1 MYFIPYEGIPKEAL
15 GETQGMA
22 TYFGRP
28 VGDPVGVEISH
39 SLLSHGGQAWTCPYI
54 LLSLEASALLRQYTR
69 SSLSTGYEPGP
80 ALYPKTTAKITS
92 HRE

>member
-1 MYFIPYEGIPKEAL
+1 MWVRCGFGGRV
-15 GETQGMA
+15 GEEVRTH
-22 TYFGRP
+22 FFPLRNP
-28 VGDPVGVEISH
+28 FLFVVISH

-80 ALYPKTTAKITS
+80 VLYPKTTAKITS